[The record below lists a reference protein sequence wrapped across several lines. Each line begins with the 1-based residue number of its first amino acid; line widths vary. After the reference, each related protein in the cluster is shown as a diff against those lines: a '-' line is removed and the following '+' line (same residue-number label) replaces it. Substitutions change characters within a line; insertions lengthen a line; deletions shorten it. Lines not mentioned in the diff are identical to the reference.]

1 MRRVAEER
9 HGTGPSRGVV
19 GKQRRTVQH
28 ARHVQRIARGGIQ
41 TRQHVRVRRERR
53 RARRARRFLRGV
65 ANGGFGILDGG
76 FGILDAL
83 VQTPGGPVQFPS
95 ADVHVAHRSPNGAV
109 LGRLE
114 RRRALGT
121 KRRKNDTLPDVR
133 RFLSRR
139 HVRGVHDASP
149 DDASVIAG
157 RPVVEERGS
166 DGGVDA
172 VGADERVGKDGDAVG
187 GVRSVASREG
197 APNAL
202 RPVGE
207 TDGVDGV
214 DGCVEVD
221 DARRKK
227 RRERGLRVG
236 PAYAH

>member
-9 HGTGPSRGVV
+9 HGPGPSRGVV

-28 ARHVQRIARGGIQ
+28 ARDVQRVARGGVQ
-41 TRQHVRVRRERR
+41 TRQHVGVRRERR
-53 RARRARRFLRGV
+53 RARRAS
-65 ANGGFGILDGG
+65 GGFGILDILDGG

-95 ADVHVAHRSPNGAV
+95 ADVHVAHRSPDGAV

-121 KRRKNDTLPDVR
+121 KRRKHDTLPDVR
-133 RFLSRR
+133 RVLSRR

-172 VGADERVGKDGDAVG
+172 VGADERVGGDGDAVG